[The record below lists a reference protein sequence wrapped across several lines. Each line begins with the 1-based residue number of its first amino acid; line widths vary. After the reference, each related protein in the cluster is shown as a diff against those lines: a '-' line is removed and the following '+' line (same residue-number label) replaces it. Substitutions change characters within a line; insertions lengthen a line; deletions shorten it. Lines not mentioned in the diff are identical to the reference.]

1 MQNDG
6 VKASRFLLPASRSCL
21 AILSAISLLL
31 AVTLTFFWIRSHWTA
46 DRLEY
51 RTASAADRRCREYF
65 LHSARGI
72 LVLTWRTSR
81 LDRPEAYDLFVR
93 DKHFGHSYYARRAY
107 DPREWVG
114 MYSTW
119 NRLGFRA
126 YASHDTGS
134 VNRFR
139 PNPRDTERLGTLTQ
153 QERGLFLPHWFVA
166 PIFLAAGWPL
176 VRRVIHF
183 AAARRRPAA
192 TVCPVC
198 GYDLRATPGQC
209 PECGAAPPQTTSV

>member
-1 MQNDG
+1 MQNDS
-6 VKASRFLLPASRSCL
+6 VMASRFLRPASRVGI
-21 AILSAISLLL
+21 AILSTLSLLVSMTV
-31 AVTLTFFWIRSHWTA
+31 AAFWVRSHWTA

-51 RTASAADRRCREYF
+51 RTASAADRRCREYV

-93 DKHFGHSYYARRAY
+93 DKHFGTSYYARRAY

-139 PNPRDTERLGTLTQ
+139 PNPRDTERVGTLTQ

-166 PIFLAAGWPL
+166 LIFLGAGWPL
-176 VRRVIHF
+176 IRRVTLW
-183 AAARRRPAA
+183 AVARRRP
-192 TVCPVC
+192 TSTLCPQC
-198 GYDLRATPGQC
+198 GYDLRTTPERC